1 MRVTRLLSVSESGG
15 YAVPPPMPYARVE
28 AMSADASTKID
39 PGEQK
44 VQVSVAMSFEL
55 Q

>member
-1 MRVTRLLSVSESGG
+1 MHVVRVVSVNEAETN
-15 YAVPPPMPYARVE
+15 AVPPPMPMMIEAR
-28 AMSADASTKID
+28 SAPATKIE

-44 VQVSVAMSFEL
+44 LRVNVAMTFEL